1 MRVGWSGRP
10 TSSAHMRVGSVSNR
24 GSSTLAGLEHRQRC
38 RAPVPRPGPTPPSNP
53 KRPYESTEPRRDRP
67 HVDGIRA
74 DALSA
79 SGLLPRRAP
88 GRLNIDVRDSGST
101 PLQSLLA
108 ATPRPRT
115 SDHATHTKSLTDPGR
130 VQASRLRLPD
140 RDQELERAPVS
151 DNGGVNVTAHLH
163 WQSGA
168 GVQAVV
174 QIHSSTRD
182 LGERECGPP

>member
-1 MRVGWSGRP
+1 MPIGAPTGSPSSPPPCSARELFGAAIHRFPGNPRREVDPVSWTPDYAGDRVGRRP
-10 TSSAHMRVGSVSNR
+10 PWRFAFEGW
-24 GSSTLAGLEHRQRC
+24 
-38 RAPVPRPGPTPPSNP
+38 
-53 KRPYESTEPRRDRP
+53 
-67 HVDGIRA
+67 A

-88 GRLNIDVRDSGST
+88 GRLNIDVRDPGST

-182 LGERECGPP
+182 LGERGCGPP